1 MSDER
6 PRPCCAAAVWF
17 IWLLVVGF
25 ATAVQAQGPDA
36 PGPYVVDLRAG
47 VGALPRAAG
56 LFPEVP
62 SGTRVATAGPALDAG
77 GHVYLISLGPAR
89 VGVGASF
96 TRMAG
101 KTSSERA
108 SSGSASSIALPSVHT
123 RITAIAPQ
131 LSINFGTSDGWSY
144 ISAGIGPAKARVTTS
159 AFVTG
164 SGDTAVT
171 TEGAALSTS
180 LRAVNV
186 GGGARWFTHR
196 HLAISFDVRFHTVSD
211 TGGETPIPR
220 TTLVVVTG
228 GMSLR

>member
-6 PRPCCAAAVWF
+6 PRPCCAAAVCL
-17 IWLLVVGF
+17 IWLCLVGST
-25 ATAVQAQGPDA
+25 TAAQAQGSDA

-56 LFPEVP
+56 LFPDVP
-62 SGTRVATAGPALDAG
+62 SGTRVAAAGLALDAG
-77 GHVYLISLGPAR
+77 GHVYLIRLGPAR
-89 VGVGASF
+89 VGIGASV
-96 TRMAG
+96 TRVSG
-101 KTSSERA
+101 KTSELA
-108 SSGSASSIALPSVHT
+108 STGSTSSTTLPSVHT
-123 RITAIAPQ
+123 RITTIAPQ
-131 LSINFGTSDGWSY
+131 LSFNFGTSEGWSY
-144 ISAGIGPAKARVTTS
+144 LSAGIGSAKARATTS

-196 HLAISFDVRFHTVSD
+196 HLAISFDVRFHVVSD
-211 TGGETPIPR
+211 AGGEIPIPR